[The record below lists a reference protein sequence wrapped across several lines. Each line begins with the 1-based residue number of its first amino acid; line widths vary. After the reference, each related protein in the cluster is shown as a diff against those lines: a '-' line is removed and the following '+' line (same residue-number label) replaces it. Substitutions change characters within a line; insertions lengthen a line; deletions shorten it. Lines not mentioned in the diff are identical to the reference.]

1 MIGDGW
7 DDTPSLRPDTTPSGD
22 PSPARIA
29 VVTGSRAEFGLL
41 VPIMHA
47 IAANPSL
54 QLLVIA
60 AGSHLI
66 SPALTFRE
74 VKAAFPIADTIPM
87 QVAGRT
93 GRAADVQ
100 ALAAGIARFGRSFES
115 LQPHCV
121 VVLGDRIEAF
131 AAAAAAAIGG
141 IPIAHIHGG
150 DRAEGIADEA
160 MRHAITKLSHLHFAA
175 TPTSAERIIRMGER
189 ADRVFVTGS
198 PAVDGL
204 SSIPELSDERWE
216 KLGSPRIVILH
227 HPVGRHAEAEEAAAA
242 LIIDEC
248 SAAVGRDR
256 LLILSPNHDPGRD
269 GILRAITEATKSTP
283 PAHHQE
289 HLPRIEFIGLLKRL
303 ARTPSHVGGLLVGN
317 SSAGL
322 IEAAVLGT
330 RVVNIGP
337 RQHGREHA
345 ANVRHADETSHSIRS
360 AITTW
365 LHDPTPTPL
374 AVPHPYGTG
383 NTGPAIAQALA
394 AHNLA
399 HANLGRKLNTY

>member
-7 DDTPSLRPDTTPSGD
+7 DETPAIRPDTAPGEV
-22 PSPARIA
+22 SPARIA
-29 VVTGSRAEFGLL
+29 VITGTRAEFGLL
-41 VPIMHA
+41 VPVMRA
-47 IAANPSL
+47 IEAHPAL
-54 QLLVIA
+54 QLQVIA

-100 ALAAGIARFGRSFES
+100 ALAAGIARFGRSFEA
-115 LQPHCV
+115 LQPHCI

-131 AAAAAAAIGG
+131 AAASAAAIGG

-150 DRAEGIADEA
+150 DRAEGIADES
-160 MRHAITKLSHLHFAA
+160 MRHAITKLAHLHFAA
-175 TPTSAERIIRMGER
+175 TSVSADRIIRMGER
-189 ADRVFVTGS
+189 ADRVFNTGS
-198 PAVDGL
+198 PAADGL
-204 SSIPELSDERWE
+204 ATIPKLSDSRFAD
-216 KLGSPRIVILH
+216 LGSPRIVILH
-227 HPVGRHAEAEEAAAA
+227 HPVGRHAEAEEAAAT

-269 GILRAITEATKSTP
+269 GILRAITESTRSSP
-283 PAHHQE
+283 PARHLE
-289 HLPRIEFIGLLKRL
+289 HLPRADFLGLLKRL
-303 ARTPSHVGGLLVGN
+303 ARTGGLLVGN

-322 IEAAVLGT
+322 IEAAILGT

-337 RQHGREHA
+337 RQHGRERA
-345 ANVRHADETSHSIRS
+345 ANVRDADESAPSIS
-360 AITTW
+360 AA
-365 LHDPTPTPL
+365 LRAALAEPHPL
-374 AVPHPYGTG
+374 NAPHPYGDGHTG
-383 NTGPAIAQALA
+383 AAIALTLA
-394 AHNLA
+394 TLNLP
-399 HANLGRKLNTY
+399 HTNLGRKLNTY

>member
-7 DDTPSLRPDTTPSGD
+7 DETPAIRPDTTPGEV
-22 PSPARIA
+22 SPARIA
-29 VVTGSRAEFGLL
+29 VITGTRAEFGLL
-41 VPIMHA
+41 VPVMRGIEAH
-47 IAANPSL
+47 PSL

-74 VKAAFPIADTIPM
+74 VKAAFHIADTIPM
-87 QVAGRT
+87 QIAGRT

-115 LQPHCV
+115 HQPHCII
-121 VVLGDRIEAF
+121 VLGDRIEAF
-131 AAAAAAAIGG
+131 AAASAAAIAG

-160 MRHAITKLSHLHFAA
+160 MRHAITKLAHLHFAA
-175 TPTSAERIIRMGER
+175 TRASAERIIRMGER
-189 ADRVFVTGS
+189 ADRVFVSGS

-204 SSIPELSDERWE
+204 ASIPELSDARFAE
-216 KLGSPRIVILH
+216 LGSPRILLLH
-227 HPVGRHAEAEEAAAA
+227 HPVGRHAEAEEAAAT

-248 SAAVGRDR
+248 AAAVGRDR

-269 GILRAITEATKSTP
+269 GIVRAIAEATRSTP
-283 PAHHQE
+283 PARQLE
-289 HLPRIEFIGLLKRL
+289 HLPRAEFIGLLKRL
-303 ARTPSHVGGLLVGN
+303 ATTSGLLVGN

-345 ANVRHADETSHSIRS
+345 ANVKHADESSHSVHA
-360 AITTW
+360 AIASW
-365 LHDPTPTPL
+365 LGDPSSTPL
-374 AVPHPYGTG
+374 TTPHPYGNG
-383 NTGPAIAQALA
+383 STGPFIAASLA
-394 AHNLA
+394 ALNLP
-399 HANLGRKLNTY
+399 HTNLGRKLNTY

>member
-7 DDTPSLRPDTTPSGD
+7 DETPAIRPDTTPGEV
-22 PSPARIA
+22 SPARIA
-29 VVTGSRAEFGLL
+29 VITGTRAEFGLL
-41 VPIMHA
+41 VPVMRA
-47 IAANPSL
+47 IQAHPAL
-54 QLLVIA
+54 QLQVIA

-74 VKAAFPIADTIPM
+74 VKAAFPVTDTIPM
-87 QVAGRT
+87 QIAGRT

-115 LQPHCV
+115 HQPQCI

-131 AAAAAAAIGG
+131 AAASAAAIGG

-175 TPTSAERIIRMGER
+175 TRTSADRIIRMGER
-189 ADRVFVTGS
+189 ADRVFNTGS
-198 PAVDGL
+198 PAADGL
-204 SSIPELSDERWE
+204 ASIPELPDARWE
-216 KLGSPRIVILH
+216 QLGSPRILLLH
-227 HPVGRHAEAEEAAAA
+227 HPIGRHPEAEEAAAT
-242 LIIDEC
+242 LIIEEC
-248 SAAVGRDR
+248 AAAVGRDR

-269 GILRAITEATKSTP
+269 GILRAITESTRSSP
-283 PAHHQE
+283 PARHLE
-289 HLPRIEFIGLLKRL
+289 HLPRADFLGLLKRL
-303 ARTPSHVGGLLVGN
+303 AHTGGLLVGN

-322 IEAAVLGT
+322 IEAAILGT

-345 ANVRHADETSHSIRS
+345 ANVRHADESSHSVRT
-360 AITTW
+360 AITSW
-365 LHDPTPTPL
+365 LGDASPAPL
-374 AVPHPYGTG
+374 TTTHPYGTG
-383 NTGPAIAQALA
+383 NTGPFIAHTLA
-394 AHNLA
+394 GLNLA
-399 HANLGRKLNTY
+399 SANLGRKLNTY

>member
-7 DDTPSLRPDTTPSGD
+7 DETPAIRPDTSPGEVA
-22 PSPARIA
+22 PARIA
-29 VVTGSRAEFGLL
+29 VITGTRAEFGLL
-41 VPIMHA
+41 VPIMRA
-47 IAANPSL
+47 IEAHPAL
-54 QLLVIA
+54 QLMVIA

-74 VKAAFPIADTIPM
+74 VKKTFPIADTIPM
-87 QVAGRT
+87 QIAGRT

-115 LQPHCV
+115 LQPHCI

-131 AAAAAAAIGG
+131 AAASAAALAGV
-141 IPIAHIHGG
+141 PIAHIHGG

-189 ADRVFVTGS
+189 ADRVFNSGS
-198 PAVDGL
+198 PAADRL
-204 SSIPELSDERWE
+204 ATIPELSDSRFAE
-216 KLGSPRIVILH
+216 LGSPRILLLH
-227 HPVGRHAEAEEAAAA
+227 HPIGRHAEAEEAAAT

-248 SAAVGRDR
+248 AAAVGRDH

-269 GILRAITEATKSTP
+269 GILRAITESTKGTP
-283 PAHHQE
+283 PARQLE
-289 HLPRIEFIGLLKRL
+289 HLPRPEFIGLLKRL
-303 ARTPSHVGGLLVGN
+303 ARTGGLLVGN

-322 IEAAVLGT
+322 IEAAILGL

-345 ANVRHADETSHSIRS
+345 ANVRHADEYSHSVRA
-360 AITTW
+360 AITSW
-365 LHDPTPTPL
+365 LGDASPTPL
-374 AVPHPYGTG
+374 TTPHPYGNGTTG
-383 NTGPAIAQALA
+383 LFIAHTLA
-394 AHNLA
+394 GLNLA
-399 HANLGRKLNTY
+399 SANLGRKLNTY

>member
-7 DDTPSLRPDTTPSGD
+7 DETPAIRPDATPGAD
-22 PSPARIA
+22 ASPARIA

-41 VPIMHA
+41 VPIMRAIEAHA
-47 IAANPSL
+47 SL

-74 VKAAFPIADTIPM
+74 VKKSFPIADTIPM
-87 QVAGRT
+87 QIAGRT

-115 LQPHCV
+115 HQPHCI

-131 AAAAAAAIGG
+131 AAASAAAIAGV
-141 IPIAHIHGG
+141 PIAHIHGG

-160 MRHAITKLSHLHFAA
+160 MRHAITKLAHLHFAA
-175 TPTSAERIIRMGER
+175 TRASADRIIRMGER
-189 ADRVFVTGS
+189 ADRVFASGS

-204 SSIPELSDERWE
+204 SGVPELSDARWE
-216 KLGSPRIVILH
+216 QLGSPRILLLH
-227 HPVGRHAEAEEAAAA
+227 HPIGRHAEAEEAAAS

-269 GILRAITEATKSTP
+269 GILRAIAEAKRSSP
-283 PAHHQE
+283 PARHLE
-289 HLPRIEFIGLLKRL
+289 HLPRAEFIGLLKRL
-303 ARTPSHVGGLLVGN
+303 ARTSGLLVGN

-322 IEAAVLGT
+322 IEAAVTNT

-337 RQHGREHA
+337 RQHGRERA
-345 ANVRHADETSHSIRS
+345 LNVRDADESSSSIQA
-360 AITTW
+360 AIRAS
-365 LHDPTPTPL
+365 LADPAPL
-374 AVPHPYGTG
+374 AAPHPYGDG
-383 NTGPAIAQALA
+383 NTGPAIAHTLA
-394 AHNLA
+394 SLNLS
-399 HANLGRKLNTY
+399 HTNLGRKLNTY

>member
-7 DDTPSLRPDTTPSGD
+7 DETPAIRPNTSSGEVV
-22 PSPARIA
+22 SARIA
-29 VVTGSRAEFGLL
+29 VITGTRAEFGLL
-41 VPIMHA
+41 LPVMRA
-47 IAANPSL
+47 IEAHPSL
-54 QLLVIA
+54 TLQVIA

-115 LQPHCV
+115 LQPHCI

-141 IPIAHIHGG
+141 VPIAHIHGG
-150 DRAEGIADEA
+150 DRAEGIADES
-160 MRHAITKLSHLHFAA
+160 MRHAITKLAHLHFAA
-175 TPTSAERIIRMGER
+175 TRASADRIIRMGER
-189 ADRVFVTGS
+189 ADRVFNTGS
-198 PAVDGL
+198 PAADGL
-204 SSIPELSDERWE
+204 ANTSELSDSRFAD
-216 KLGSPRIVILH
+216 LGSPRIVILH
-227 HPVGRHAEAEEAAAA
+227 HPIGRHAEAEEAAAT

-248 SAAVGRDR
+248 AAAVGRDR

-269 GILRAITEATKSTP
+269 GILRAITESTRSSP
-283 PAHHQE
+283 PARHLE
-289 HLPRIEFIGLLKRL
+289 HLPRADFLGLLKRL
-303 ARTPSHVGGLLVGN
+303 ARSGGLLVGN

-322 IEAAVLGT
+322 IEAAILST

-345 ANVRHADETSHSIRS
+345 ANVRHADESSHSVRAALASWLGDS
-360 AITTW
+360 APLTIT
-365 LHDPTPTPL
+365 
-374 AVPHPYGTG
+374 HPYGDG
-383 NTGPAIAQALA
+383 HTGPSIAHTLA
-394 AHNLA
+394 TLNLP
-399 HANLGRKLNTY
+399 HTNLGRKLNTY

>member
-7 DDTPSLRPDTTPSGD
+7 DDTPSLRPDTTPGD
-22 PSPARIA
+22 TSPARIA
-29 VVTGSRAEFGLL
+29 VITGSRAEFGLL

-47 IAANPSL
+47 IAPHPAL
-54 QLLVIA
+54 QLMVIA

-115 LQPHCV
+115 LQPHCI

-131 AAAAAAAIGG
+131 AAASAAALAG

-175 TPTSAERIIRMGER
+175 TRASADRIIRMGER

-204 SSIPELSDERWE
+204 SSIPELSDHRWE
-216 KLGSPRIVILH
+216 KLGSPRIVLLH

-248 SAAVGRDR
+248 SAAVGRDH

-269 GILRAITEATKSTP
+269 GILRAITESTKGTP
-283 PAHHQE
+283 PTHHLE
-289 HLPRIEFIGLLKRL
+289 HLPRPDFIGLLKRL
-303 ARTPSHVGGLLVGN
+303 ARNAGLLVGN

-345 ANVRHADETSHSIRS
+345 ANVRQADETSPSIRS

-365 LHDPTPTPL
+365 LNDPAPAPL
-374 AVPHPYGTG
+374 STPHPYGTG
-383 NTGPAIAQALA
+383 NTGPSIAHTLA
-394 AHNLA
+394 SLNLA